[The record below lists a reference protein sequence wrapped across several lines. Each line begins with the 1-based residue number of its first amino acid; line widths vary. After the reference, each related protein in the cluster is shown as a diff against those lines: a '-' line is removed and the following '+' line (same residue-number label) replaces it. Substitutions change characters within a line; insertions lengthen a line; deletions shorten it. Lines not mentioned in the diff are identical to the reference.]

1 MNTNLLT
8 IAAQLS
14 DDALLAKVKTLAQG
28 SRQVTVELI
37 AHLAELH
44 RRKLYRGEGPGKLF
58 VYCTDVL
65 RFSEAAAW
73 NRIKAARAARK
84 FPVILDLLADG
95 SVNLTTIRLLSPHLT
110 AENHMALLAEATGMT
125 RRQVDKIVARL
136 APKPDVA
143 ASIRKLPASRPIAPP
158 AEAVAVESAEKCN
171 AGPVAPGTGTVT
183 TPPPAAHRPVVGPL
197 SPERYRLQLTVGEDA
212 HDDLRCLQDLLRREI
227 PDGDPAVIVARALKL
242 LREEVE
248 KKAFAATPRPRT
260 GKGTKPGSR
269 HIPANVERTVWRRDG
284 GQCAFVAQ
292 NGRRCTERSYIEFH
306 HELPHAVGGEP
317 TVDNV
322 SLRCREH
329 NEYESELIFGPYD
342 PSRVRETR
350 AGYGSPFASSGPGT
364 SRLPPRELL
373 AAEREAHF

>member
-8 IAAQLS
+8 IAERLT
-14 DDALLAKVKTLAQG
+14 DKALLARVKMLAQG
-28 SRQVTVELI
+28 SRELTVELI
-37 AHLAELH
+37 AHLAELDK
-44 RRKLYRGEGPGKLF
+44 RKLHRGEGPGKLF
-58 VYCTDVL
+58 VYCTAVL

-125 RRQVDKIVARL
+125 RRQVDKVVARL
-136 APKPDVA
+136 APTPDVA
-143 ASIRKLPASRPIAPP
+143 ASIRRLPALRPIAPP
-158 AEAVAVESAEKCN
+158 ADALAVAFAEKSN
-171 AGPVAPGTGTVT
+171 LGPPAPGTGTVT

-212 HDDLRCLQDLLRREI
+212 HDDLRCLQDLLRRQI

-242 LREEVE
+242 LREGVE
-248 KKAFAATPRPRT
+248 KKAFAATPRPRI

-284 GQCAFVAQ
+284 GQCAFVAK
-292 NGRRCTERSYIEFH
+292 NGRRCTERSFLEFH
-306 HELPHAVGGEP
+306 HELPHAIGGEP

-329 NEYESELIFGPYD
+329 NEYESELIFGRYEL
-342 PSRVRETR
+342 SRVRQTR
-350 AGYGSPFASSGPGT
+350 SGGSPLASTGPGT
-364 SRLPPRELL
+364 SRIPPREMLEG
-373 AAEREAHF
+373 EREAHL